1 MNNWINVEEYLPQA
15 GELVLCADILN
26 NFISLGKLID
36 NDDEYCFQLMNI
48 ENVEID
54 SVITHWMELPSLPCQ
69 AGQKKNSEV

>member
-1 MNNWINVEEYLPQA
+1 MNNWINVEEYLPEA

-54 SVITHWMELPSLPCQ
+54 SVITHWMELPERPVL
-69 AGQKKNSEV
+69 